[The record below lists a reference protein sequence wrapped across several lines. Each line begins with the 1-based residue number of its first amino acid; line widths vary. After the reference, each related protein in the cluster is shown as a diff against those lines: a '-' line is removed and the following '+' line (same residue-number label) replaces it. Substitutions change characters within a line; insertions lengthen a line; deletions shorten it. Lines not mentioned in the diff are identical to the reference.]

1 MMIYAQRPNAT
12 ACAEYDFWN
21 EKMRRYVMRGSSGI
35 ALIDTSGDKARLR
48 YVFDVADTAEL
59 EKARRPR
66 LWQYRPEHQRSV
78 SAALE
83 ARFGV
88 SGQQGFATQIEAVS
102 SLLAAAY
109 WDDNQEDLL
118 RIVDGSV
125 LEEYDKGGGNDLHQ
139 AIPLRHV
146 CRHASPAFLHGTS
159 DTWLSAPAPHC
170 CAASPHGRRGRG
182 GAIPGIGR

>member
-1 MMIYAQRPNAT
+1 MPSKLQMYTELSETVVTRLTGSYQEWTAFLCTAGRLYKYPFPDQMMIYAQRPNAT

-125 LEEYDKGGGNDLHQ
+125 REEYRSEERRVGK
-139 AIPLRHV
+139 V
-146 CRHASPAFLHGTS
+146 CRL
-159 DTWLSAPAPHC
+159 
-170 CAASPHGRRGRG
+170 
-182 GAIPGIGR
+182 

>member
-1 MMIYAQRPNAT
+1 MPSKLQMYTELSETVVTRLTGSYQEWTAFLCTAGRLYKYPFPDQMMIYAQRPNAT

-88 SGQQGFATQIEAVS
+88 SGQQGLKRFRPCLRRRIGTITRRTFSVS
-102 SLLAAAY
+102 LTAAC
-109 WDDNQEDLL
+109 WRNTI
-118 RIVDGSV
+118 RMISRSSS
-125 LEEYDKGGGNDLHQ
+125 KTP
-139 AIPLRHV
+139 PL
-146 CRHASPAFLHGTS
+146 
-159 DTWLSAPAPHC
+159 
-170 CAASPHGRRGRG
+170 
-182 GAIPGIGR
+182 